1 MRRNHHHHHHHH
13 HHHYI
18 LYFKVTQAKE
28 LRPLLLITTNFFYG
42 ICFRENVVISVEL
55 KNSAVLLQISPPIFK
70 QAVKFINLNV
80 FFSDRYENKNRN
92 RFEFGTSE
100 RMPLKEAVAKV
111 QEQIAAVNILV
122 THGGAQYAKLL
133 NSCGISVTE
142 KIMFDTTSSHG
153 FITRSTTGPQ

>member
-1 MRRNHHHHHHHH
+1 M
-13 HHHYI
+13 
-18 LYFKVTQAKE
+18 
-28 LRPLLLITTNFFYG
+28 
-42 ICFRENVVISVEL
+42 ISVEL
-55 KNSAVLLQISPPIFK
+55 KNSAVLLLISPPIFK

-80 FFSDRYENKNRN
+80 FFSDRYENKDRN

-100 RMPLKEAVAKV
+100 RMSLREAAAKV

-142 KIMFDTTSSHG
+142 KIMFDTQLLAMVLLQDRRLDLNNLKKLLVELEIPFNENVRLYNSGNYAYLNTAVFLKLKNIAVS
-153 FITRSTTGPQ
+153 RK

>member
-1 MRRNHHHHHHHH
+1 M
-13 HHHYI
+13 
-18 LYFKVTQAKE
+18 
-28 LRPLLLITTNFFYG
+28 
-42 ICFRENVVISVEL
+42 ISVEL
-55 KNSAVLLQISPPIFK
+55 KNSAVLLQIPPPIFK
-70 QAVKFINLNV
+70 EAVRFINLNV

-100 RMPLKEAVAKV
+100 RMSLKEAAAKV

-142 KIMFDTTSSHG
+142 KIMFDTQLLAMVLLQDRRLDLNNLKKLLVELEIPFNENVRLYNSGNYAFLNTAVFLKLKNIAIS
-153 FITRSTTGPQ
+153 RK

>member
-1 MRRNHHHHHHHH
+1 M
-13 HHHYI
+13 
-18 LYFKVTQAKE
+18 
-28 LRPLLLITTNFFYG
+28 
-42 ICFRENVVISVEL
+42 
-55 KNSAVLLQISPPIFK
+55 
-70 QAVKFINLNV
+70 KFINWNV

-100 RMPLKEAVAKV
+100 RMSLKEAVAKV

-142 KIMFDTTSSHG
+142 KIMFDTQLLAMVLLQDRRLDLNYLKKLLVELEIPFNENVRLYNSGNYAYLNTAVFLKLKNIAVS
-153 FITRSTTGPQ
+153 RK